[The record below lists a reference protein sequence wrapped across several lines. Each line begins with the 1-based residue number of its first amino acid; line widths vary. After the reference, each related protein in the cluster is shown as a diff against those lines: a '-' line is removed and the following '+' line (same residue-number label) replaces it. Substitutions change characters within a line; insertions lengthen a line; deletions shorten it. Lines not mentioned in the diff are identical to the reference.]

1 MIHIKNEF
9 LFLLLNIRAFISF
22 QLKKKINF
30 LYNGHFFK
38 SLKIKKYLKSSKNIK
53 LHLGSNYNLEGYLNS
68 QILSKIPIDIC
79 KKLPFKNEEVDLI
92 FSCHV
97 VEHIHYNE
105 FQFFLNEAFRVLKKE
120 E

>member
-1 MIHIKNEF
+1 M
-9 LFLLLNIRAFISF
+9 LLNIRALFH
-22 QLKKKINF
+22 LKKKINF

-105 FQFFLNEAFRVLKKE
+105 FQFF
-120 E
+120 